1 MTWKISYPDRS
12 ERRWHVNMGEGRVQS
27 AAADGTEDAF
37 FRALRPGRLV
47 PVSMVAGIVA
57 VIVVASIGITSAH
70 ADQGPTAPASEPAPR
85 STPNPHADREVFYP
99 ERHVGPIEPS
109 VLERIR
115 SGEMMN
121 AGMNMNASGSMR
133 RRTNTK
139 SPLQLTR

>member
-12 ERRWHVNMGEGRVQS
+12 ERRWHVNIGDGRVQS
-27 AAADGTEDAF
+27 AIADGTEDAF

-57 VIVVASIGITSAH
+57 VIAVASAGVTNAH
-70 ADQGPTAPASEPAPR
+70 ADQGTSAPANEPQPASP
-85 STPNPHADREVFYP
+85 PHAERDVFYP
-99 ERHVGPIEPS
+99 ERHVGPIDPA

-115 SGEMMN
+115 QGETMNAAGMMN
-121 AGMNMNASGSMR
+121 AGGTMR
-133 RRTNTK
+133 RRTMTK